1 MNIEELKQI
10 LDDNEYVILAF
21 KASWCGPCKQIAPV
35 LDELA
40 DKYQDNIKFLSIDVE
55 ESYELAGEYKIRNV
69 PTILFLKKGE
79 IMDKAVGSISRNTLV
94 EKIETLIS
102 E

>member
-1 MNIEELKQI
+1 MNVNELKQVFN
-10 LDDNEYVILAF
+10 DNDYVVIKFGAE
-21 KASWCGPCKQIAPV
+21 WCGPCKQIAPV

-40 DKYQDNIKFLSIDVE
+40 DKYQDHIKYVSIDVE
-55 ESYELAGEYKIRNV
+55 ESYELSAEYKIRNV
-69 PTILFLKKGE
+69 PTILFIKKGE
-79 IMDKAVGSISRNTLV
+79 VMDKAVGSISRNTLI

>member
-1 MNIEELKQI
+1 MNPYNAHNVELVKKINYAWEISKDNFKHI
-10 LDDNEYVILAF
+10 LLALM
-21 KASWCGPCKQIAPV
+21 KRDIV
-35 LDELA
+35 EMV
-40 DKYQDNIKFLSIDVE
+40 DKNCFGEACDVE